1 MAQAYLL
8 DTNYT
13 RPPDLSNLS
22 SIPSDDTQI
31 IPEDESLKDTTS
43 QSLSNTHSQIILE
56 DSQIIP
62 GLFHDYSLPVSQPLS
77 QPPSLPDSETLSQII
92 PDSLSV
98 SPEEEPAEVSQYN
111 PEEETIPEHEFEIKT
126 TIGMAGAMKGKT
138 REKVSL
144 IIENYI
150 FRKRYTNKNGTIV
163 FSCNGCELQST
174 TLFAVAKM
182 DEDGKYELLDWPRS
196 NDHCCWA
203 DVTQALIR
211 KARNQMFDKVREDPS
226 RSIPQIYETVRSS
239 FTQDMSPE
247 KKSQFLLKFPLYRNM
262 SAHLYTKRREQ
273 IPADPK
279 LMTDFNID
287 LEMFLYKGE
296 ESVCIGDVVLSG
308 GRRILLFSSDAHLKI
323 LAKAQQIL
331 VDGTFRITPSLWT
344 QTFIISA
351 QVTSNVFVPVVFALL
366 PDKKR
371 ESYDAMFSSL
381 KENLTARGL
390 ELSARYL
397 MSGKYHSTLSHF
409 CYKYLFF

>member
-1 MAQAYLL
+1 MSVYLSQTTLNTFQSSVVKPIRKMAQAYLL

-111 PEEETIPEHEFEIKT
+111 PEEEHAEVSQYNPEEETIPEHEFEIKT

-163 FSCNGCELQST
+163 FSCNGCELQSS

-182 DEDGKYELLDWPRS
+182 DEDGKYELLD
-196 NDHCCWA
+196 
-203 DVTQALIR
+203 
-211 KARNQMFDKVREDPS
+211 
-226 RSIPQIYETVRSS
+226 
-239 FTQDMSPE
+239 
-247 KKSQFLLKFPLYRNM
+247 
-262 SAHLYTKRREQ
+262 
-273 IPADPK
+273 
-279 LMTDFNID
+279 
-287 LEMFLYKGE
+287 
-296 ESVCIGDVVLSG
+296 
-308 GRRILLFSSDAHLKI
+308 
-323 LAKAQQIL
+323 
-331 VDGTFRITPSLWT
+331 
-344 QTFIISA
+344 
-351 QVTSNVFVPVVFALL
+351 
-366 PDKKR
+366 
-371 ESYDAMFSSL
+371 
-381 KENLTARGL
+381 
-390 ELSARYL
+390 
-397 MSGKYHSTLSHF
+397 
-409 CYKYLFF
+409 

>member
-1 MAQAYLL
+1 MCTDNVCLYTYLKPRWTFQSSVVKPIRKMAQAYLL

-150 FRKRYTNKNGTIV
+150 FRKRYTNKNGT
-163 FSCNGCELQST
+163 S
-174 TLFAVAKM
+174 
-182 DEDGKYELLDWPRS
+182 
-196 NDHCCWA
+196 
-203 DVTQALIR
+203 QALC
-211 KARNQMFDKVREDPS
+211 
-226 RSIPQIYETVRSS
+226 
-239 FTQDMSPE
+239 
-247 KKSQFLLKFPLYRNM
+247 L
-262 SAHLYTKRREQ
+262 
-273 IPADPK
+273 
-279 LMTDFNID
+279 
-287 LEMFLYKGE
+287 
-296 ESVCIGDVVLSG
+296 
-308 GRRILLFSSDAHLKI
+308 
-323 LAKAQQIL
+323 
-331 VDGTFRITPSLWT
+331 
-344 QTFIISA
+344 
-351 QVTSNVFVPVVFALL
+351 LL
-366 PDKKR
+366 PKWMR
-371 ESYDAMFSSL
+371 MESTNCWTDLAPMT
-381 KENLTARGL
+381 TAAG
-390 ELSARYL
+390 L
-397 MSGKYHSTLSHF
+397 MSLRLS
-409 CYKYLFF
+409 